1 MQSVQSRL
9 STRTVIILLNI
20 NDLPNS
26 SNVFVPIM
34 FSDDTNLLCEYK
46 NIETLFKTVHDKLIK
61 ISKWSYLVVIYFK
74 PNLEKIK
81 KIHPEKIS

>member
-1 MQSVQSRL
+1 
-9 STRTVIILLNI
+9 
-20 NDLPNS
+20 
-26 SNVFVPIM
+26 M

-74 PNLEKIK
+74 PNLVKIK